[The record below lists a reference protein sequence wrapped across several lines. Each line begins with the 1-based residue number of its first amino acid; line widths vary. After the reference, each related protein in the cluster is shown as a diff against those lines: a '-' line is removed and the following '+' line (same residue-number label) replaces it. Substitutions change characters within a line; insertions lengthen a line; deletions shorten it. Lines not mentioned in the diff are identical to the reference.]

1 MPSLESQDQVS
12 VDAQGA
18 YQHRRRIVRDVSAE
32 RRQLLRKVSQ
42 FIWLLFIMLEI
53 LIGLR
58 IILRLIA
65 ADPNNGFASFVYNL
79 SNAFLQPFFGLTAN
93 LAADNMV
100 LEIPSIIAMIVY
112 ALLGWL
118 IIRVIWLIFYQPSA
132 TIVSDYQKRK
142 VS

>member
-1 MPSLESQDQVS
+1 MPSLERQDQVS
-12 VDAQGA
+12 IDEKGG
-18 YQHRRRIVRDVSAE
+18 YQHHHRVVRDVGAE

-42 FIWLLFIMLEI
+42 FIWLLFTMLEI

-65 ADPNNGFASFVYNL
+65 ADPNNGFASFIYGL
-79 SNAFLQPFFGLTAN
+79 SNPFLQPFFGLTGN
-93 LAADNMV
+93 LVAERVV
-100 LEIPSIIAMIVY
+100 LEVPSVIAMFAY

-118 IIRVIWLIFYQPSA
+118 IIRLIWLVFYQPSA

>member
-1 MPSLESQDQVS
+1 MPSLERQDQVS
-12 VDAQGA
+12 IDEKGG

-42 FIWLLFIMLEI
+42 FIWLLFTVLEI
-53 LIGLR
+53 LLGLR
-58 IILRLIA
+58 VILRLIA
-65 ADPNNGFASFVYNL
+65 ADPSNSFANFIYHL
-79 SNAFLQPFFGLTAN
+79 SNPFLQPFFGLTNN
-93 LAADNMV
+93 LVVESVV
-100 LEIPSIIAMIVY
+100 LEVPSIIAMFAY

-118 IIRVIWLIFYQPSA
+118 IIRVIWLVFYQPSS